1 MSLRINVRHRA
12 RHDSDAF
19 RPRSTATREGDLA
32 GDSREKGK
40 KGKKEF
46 HAL

>member
-1 MSLRINVRHRA
+1 MSLRINVAHGA
-12 RHDSDAF
+12 RSDSYGFAALA
-19 RPRSTATREGDLA
+19 RSFQGDLA

-46 HAL
+46 HAR